1 MHAMHARLPKHFVL
15 EERLER
21 YADAIETCPQ
31 DYAGLWAEACHPLD
45 PARPHARYREVR
57 LDLGC
62 GKGTFSVESARREPD
77 VLFVGMDYEPICI
90 AYAAQ
95 RGCESGLANVLFV
108 PGDGSKVTSMFAP
121 GELSRIYLNYSTPFP
136 RKKKASERLTYLDK
150 LMDYRKVLAPGGTLC
165 LRTDSYPFHR
175 FSLGQLELAGY
186 ELLWTSDDA
195 GTEHPAAVESEYERR
210 LTAKGAPVYALEA
223 KPGPAPARVE
233 QTAPLSLM
241 DYLPEDLSSMDY
253 IPHGMERTVVNLRNF
268 QVKEHIGTTSEAVR
282 ETEDRTEAGRR
293 HPEA

>member
-21 YADAIETCPQ
+21 YADAIEPSPQ
-31 DYAGLWAEACHPLD
+31 RYAGLWAEACHPLD
-45 PARPHARYREVR
+45 PARPHARFAEVR

-95 RGCESGLANVLFV
+95 RACESGLTNVVFV

-121 GELSRIYLNYSTPFP
+121 EELSRIYLNFSTPFP
-136 RKKKASERLTYLDK
+136 RKKKATERLTYLDR
-150 LMDYRKVLAPGGTLC
+150 LMDYRRVLAPGGSIL

-175 FSLGQLELAGY
+175 FSLGQLRLAGY

-195 GTEHPAAVESEYERR
+195 ATEHPAAVPSEYERR
-210 LTAKGAPVYALEA
+210 LTAKGAPVFAFEA
-223 KPGPAPARVE
+223 VPGPAPKCVE
-233 QTAPLSLM
+233 ETEPLSLM
-241 DYLPEDLSSMDY
+241 DYLPEDLDAMGY
-253 IPHGMERTVVNLRNF
+253 IPHGMERTVTNLRNF
-268 QVKEHIGTTSEAVR
+268 QIREGISSTSEAVR
-282 ETEDRTEAGRR
+282 ETEDRAQTGR
-293 HPEA
+293 

>member
-21 YADAIETCPQ
+21 YADAIEIEPERYT
-31 DYAGLWAEACHPLD
+31 GLWAEACHPLVSGMA
-45 PARPHARYREVR
+45 PSRFREVR

-62 GKGTFSVESARREPD
+62 GKGSFAVESARREPD

-95 RGCESGLANVLFV
+95 RGLESGLDNVVFV
-108 PGDGSKVTSMFAP
+108 PGDGSNITSMFSP
-121 GELSRIYLNYSTPFP
+121 GELARIYLNYSTPFP
-136 RKKKASERLTYLDK
+136 RKKKATERLTYLDR
-150 LMDYRKVLAPGGTLC
+150 LMDYRKVLGPTGTLA

-186 ELLWTSDDA
+186 DLLWTSDDA
-195 GTEHPAAVESEYERR
+195 HREHPSVVESEYERR
-210 LTAKGAPVYALEA
+210 LTAKGAPVYAFEA
-223 KPGPAPARVE
+223 HPGYAPAHVE

-241 DYLPEDLSSMDY
+241 DYLPEDLASMDY
-253 IPHGMERTVVNLRNF
+253 VPHGMERTIVNLRNF
-268 QVKEHIGTTSEAVR
+268 QMRERIDTTSEAVR
-282 ETEDRTEAGRR
+282 ASEDRTARGREET
-293 HPEA
+293 P

>member
-21 YADAIETCPQ
+21 YADAIEIQPAH
-31 DYAGLWAEACHPLD
+31 YAGYWAEACHPLD
-45 PARPHARYREVR
+45 PTLPGARFGEVR

-62 GKGTFSVESARREPD
+62 GKGTFTVESARREPD

-95 RGCESGLANVLFV
+95 RGIESGLANVVFV
-108 PGDGSKVTSMFAP
+108 PGDGSDVASMFAP

-136 RKKKASERLTYLDK
+136 RKKKATERLTYLDR
-150 LMDYRKVLAPGGTLC
+150 LLSYRTALGEGGTLA

-195 GTEHPAAVESEYERR
+195 QAEHPSPVESEYERR
-210 LTAKGAPVYALEA
+210 LTAKGAPVYAFEA
-223 KPGPAPARVE
+223 KPGPAPAHVR
-233 QTAPLSLM
+233 QTAALSLM
-241 DYLPEDLSSMDY
+241 DYLPEDLSSMGY
-253 IPHGMERTVVNLRNF
+253 VPHGMERTITNLRNF
-268 QVKEHIGTTSEAVR
+268 EMREHIDTTSEAVR
-282 ETEDRTEAGRR
+282 VTEDRAAQGQETAS
-293 HPEA
+293 

>member
-21 YADAIETCPQ
+21 YADAIEPSPA
-31 DYAGLWAEACHPLD
+31 DWRGLWAEACHPLD
-45 PARPHARYREVR
+45 PARPHARFGEVR

-95 RGCESGLANVLFV
+95 RACESGLANVVFV
-108 PGDGSKVTSMFAP
+108 PGDGSKVTSMFAR
-121 GELSRIYLNYSTPFP
+121 GELSCIYLNYSTPFP
-136 RKKKASERLTYLDK
+136 RKKKAAERLTYLDR
-150 LMDYRKVLAPGGTLC
+150 LMDYRRVLAPGGTVL

-175 FSLGQLELAGY
+175 FSLGQLRLAGY

-195 GTEHPAAVESEYERR
+195 ASEHPAEVPSEYERR
-210 LTAKGAPVYALEA
+210 LTAKGAPVFALA
-223 KPGPAPARVE
+223 ATPGPEPAHVE

-241 DYLPEDLSSMDY
+241 DYLPEDLGRMGY
-253 IPHGMERTVVNLRNF
+253 IPHGMERTVTNLRNF
-268 QVKEHIGTTSEAVR
+268 QAKEGLASTSAAVR
-282 ETEDRTEAGRR
+282 ETESRTEAGRSR
-293 HPEA
+293 